1 MCDLD
6 SVKIKLAEALKDKI
20 QKYWELM
27 KSWYRRKITK
37 EEFDLKAK
45 SLFGESNVHLHNEF
59 LFAILV
65 KCQAGAHP
73 ITPADAVPN
82 AVAVPKPKRQKLA
95 APPPPIDAVLPY
107 GALDTARY
115 HTAPPVRLIGRD
127 LDSIMLCSHELM
139 LPDHATL
146 HTRMLLGAWEAGLEA
161 VSEEAAQLLM
171 LALRTHLKNV
181 IQTLISHRTGWRM
194 RSGSFQHS
202 FGRGGGGAA
211 SRPAVGFHGN
221 TDLLP
226 GDVSEAENVAMA
238 ADGGPTDKAE
248 PINLFHLRDTMMLS
262 RQCVPVHPVWVCSV
276 ERVLAGMWHHSSE
289 EEQQLRAVEEWQLS
303 RQQAAP
309 YAISTLTTAQT

>member
-1 MCDLD
+1 M
-6 SVKIKLAEALKDKI
+6 
-20 QKYWELM
+20 
-27 KSWYRRKITK
+27 
-37 EEFDLKAK
+37 KAK

-73 ITPADAVPN
+73 ITPAGQCVTFKPATHIQLMYPVFVCIHVDAVPN
-82 AVAVPKPKRQKLA
+82 AVAVPKPKKQKLA
-95 APPPPIDAVLPY
+95 APPPPVDAVLPY

-202 FGRGGGGAA
+202 FGRGGGGGAA

-248 PINLFHLRDTMMLS
+248 PINLFHLRDTMMVS
-262 RQCVPVHPVWVCSV
+262 C
-276 ERVLAGMWHHSSE
+276 E
-289 EEQQLRAVEEWQLS
+289 LRE
-303 RQQAAP
+303 
-309 YAISTLTTAQT
+309 I